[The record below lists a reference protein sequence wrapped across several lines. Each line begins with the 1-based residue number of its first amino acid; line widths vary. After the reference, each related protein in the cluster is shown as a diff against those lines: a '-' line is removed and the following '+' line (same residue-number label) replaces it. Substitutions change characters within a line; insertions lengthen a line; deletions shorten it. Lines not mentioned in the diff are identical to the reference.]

1 LPPRTKALLTTA
13 AIVAFAITSSAK
25 NTKISGKII
34 AYDVMKHASKSSSIL
49 QNQEVVVLETGGPKQ
64 KYAKV
69 MFSSPGTTQIDP
81 KYFDGT
87 QTLEADVFRDHSCD
101 EKAPTFV
108 TQVSLEQI
116 GGTYLLTDA
125 FKNQPPARIKTLE
138 CYVAIYKTKKK

>member
-1 LPPRTKALLTTA
+1 LPRRTKALLTTA
-13 AIVAFAITSSAK
+13 AIMALAIASSAK
-25 NTKISGKII
+25 NAKISGKMV
-34 AYDVMKHASKSSSIL
+34 AYDLMKHSSKSASAM
-49 QNQEVVVLETGGPKQ
+49 QNQEAVVLEIGGKN

-69 MFSSPGTTQIDP
+69 MFSSFGTTQIDP

-87 QTLEADVFRDHSCD
+87 QALDADVFRDHSCD

-108 TQVSLEQI
+108 TNVSLEQI

-138 CYVAIYKTKKK
+138 CYVAIYKKKKK